1 MKISEQTIDNALH
14 KLSVYPVLAVLAKKH
29 TTASRLDGRACRF
42 IYQNSMS
49 TIDWRQVQE
58 QERVFMHRLGVE
70 LGQTGNVI
78 REGQT

>member
-1 MKISEQTIDNALH
+1 MNHHNIDNALH

-49 TIDWRQVQE
+49 TIDWTQVQE
-58 QERVFMHRLGVE
+58 HERAFMHELGVE
-70 LGQTGNVI
+70 PDQTGNVI